1 MLQLARSFQERT
13 TTAWEAEQTPVLG
26 EAAGAGEDIS
36 ITAGCGS
43 EQHLPALQGWVGLGV
58 LSTCP
63 FHLPSLIF
71 K

>member
-36 ITAGCGS
+36 IAAGCGS
-43 EQHLPALQGWVGLGV
+43 EQHLPALQG
-58 LSTCP
+58 
-63 FHLPSLIF
+63 
-71 K
+71 